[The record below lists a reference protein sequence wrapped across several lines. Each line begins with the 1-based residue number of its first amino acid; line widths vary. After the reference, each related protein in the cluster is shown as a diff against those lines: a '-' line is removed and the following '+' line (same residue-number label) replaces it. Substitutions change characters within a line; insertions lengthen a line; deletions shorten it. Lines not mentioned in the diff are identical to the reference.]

1 MIPILLLGDSLLA
14 NYDWQKRLPDC
25 TVFNLAIPNQAVSAL
40 SSTIPTI
47 TEQVAKIKL
56 IVVMCGSSELLAG
69 NNEFPATLK
78 EIIIQLQKSYPRAEI
93 ILNGLFPM
101 ELPLSPYNAVIE
113 MNKKLAT
120 TATQTGS
127 CFLDIQKK
135 LSAFPGPIFLDDGF
149 HITEEACDLW
159 ARTLREYIAFL
170 IEDD

>member
-1 MIPILLLGDSLLA
+1 MIPTLLLGDSLLA

-25 TVFNLAIPNQAVSAL
+25 TVFNLAIPDQAVSAL
-40 SSTIPTI
+40 IDTIPTV
-47 TEQVAKIKL
+47 TKKVDQAQL
-56 IVVMCGSSELLAG
+56 IVIMCGSSELLAG

-78 EIIIQLQKSYPRAEI
+78 EIIVQLQKFYPRAEI

-101 ELPLSPYNAVIE
+101 ELPLAPYNTVIE
-113 MNKKLAT
+113 MNRKLAT

-135 LSAFPGPIFLDDGF
+135 ISAFPGPIFLDDGV
-149 HITEEACDLW
+149 HITEEACDVW
-159 ARTLREYIAFL
+159 ARTLQEYIAFL